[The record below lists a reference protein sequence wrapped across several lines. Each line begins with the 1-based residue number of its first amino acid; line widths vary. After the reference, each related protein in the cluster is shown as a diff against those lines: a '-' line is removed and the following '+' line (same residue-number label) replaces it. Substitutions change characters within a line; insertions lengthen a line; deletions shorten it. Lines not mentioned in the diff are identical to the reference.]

1 MLRFA
6 PQSALAVFFAVV
18 CALGAEAQTGT
29 VCGMVVEESQTQVA
43 EAEVQLWPAG
53 GGDAL
58 ARATTN
64 VRGEFCFENVLA
76 GSYSIWAGRKPWPEQ
91 PAKCCITVD
100 AGGTT
105 SVRIEL
111 EYEPGEP
118 RASFE
123 ESLDGLGPDDRR
135 AVLEGLLV
143 AGDTQ
148 SLHELARRLVPK
160 RSVAIEL
167 GRLTRGLETRRLV
180 DELIRW
186 LERGYL
192 SPLKTARFLHALGEL
207 GTPEDD
213 RIIALLLR
221 KLTDGRR
228 LPPGNYVTWAGLY
241 DPARQYYVS
250 DEAMLALTKL
260 SGKDFNYELGRPPLT
275 NQRAIENAREWWRQ
289 ELAKKSE
296 RERRP

>member
-1 MLRFA
+1 MRRVGCRQLVFL
-6 PQSALAVFFAVV
+6 ALSLLAAG
-18 CALGAEAQTGT
+18 LPLQAQTGDF
-29 VCGMVVEESQTQVA
+29 CGLVVEESQTQVA
-43 EAEVQLWPAG
+43 DAEVHLFAADGTEP
-53 GGDAL
+53 L
-58 ARATTN
+58 ATTTDG
-64 VRGEFCFENVLA
+64 RGEFCFRGLAA
-76 GSYSIWAGRKPWPEQ
+76 GSYAFQVVRKPWPAQ
-91 PAKCCITVD
+91 PRHTVEVL
-100 AGGTT
+100 AGDT
-105 SVRIEL
+105 SLRKVEL

-118 RASFE
+118 RASFG

-143 AGDTQ
+143 AGDTE
-148 SLHELARRLVPK
+148 SLRELARRLVPK

-192 SPLKTARFLHALGEL
+192 PPLKTARFLHALGEL
-207 GTPEDD
+207 GTLEDD

-250 DEAMLALTKL
+250 DEALLALTKL
-260 SGKDFNYELGRPPLT
+260 SGKDFNYELGRSPLA

-289 ELAKKSE
+289 EVAKKSE